1 MKSQLK
7 MQARVI
13 QMPIPDPSGPLD
25 AIALFNDDGTLY
37 LPEGGIGPQGPPGD
51 SGPSGATGP
60 IGPQGSAVKRYYG
73 EGPPGTIIGSS
84 PGDEYVDSTTGNLY
98 VLQ

>member
-13 QMPIPDPSGPLD
+13 QMPIPDDTGPLD
-25 AIALFNDDGTLY
+25 AIALFNADGSLY
-37 LPEGGIGPQGPPGD
+37 LPEGGVGPQGPIGNPG
-51 SGPSGATGP
+51 PT
-60 IGPQGSAVKRYYG
+60 GPQGLSGPHRYYG

-84 PGDEYVDSTTGNLY
+84 PGDEYIDSITGDLY